1 MRRYAWLIA
10 AAVAGYA
17 PAAHASDDIFELWM
31 NPSVEA
37 DIGRGRAELETAHR
51 IRDGRED
58 THYVRLWYGQPI
70 ADHVTLAGGVEQ
82 RFTGSVEERRLLQQL
97 SYRSGI
103 LRGRTR
109 IEQRFVEGDAKMG
122 VRLRQRLGMS
132 VPVGHA
138 GRLALVANAEGFIT
152 LRATTALGQTGL
164 TGLRTVIGVDY
175 AVSDRIGIGL
185 GYLRAHEF
193 RRGAA
198 DRVGHAPL
206 LSIAWSI

>member
-1 MRRYAWLIA
+1 MRRLAWLIA
-10 AAVAGYA
+10 AAVAGHA
-17 PAAHASDDIFELWM
+17 PAAHASDDIFELWL

-37 DIGRGRAELETAHR
+37 DIERGRAELETAHR
-51 IRDGRED
+51 IRDGRDD

-70 ADHVTLAGGVEQ
+70 ATNVTLAGGVEQ
-82 RFTGSVEERRLLQQL
+82 RFTGRVEERRLLQQL
-97 SYRSGI
+97 SYRSSI

-109 IEQRFVEGDAKMG
+109 IEQRFVEGDPQIG
-122 VRLRQRLGMS
+122 VRLRQRFGMS
-132 VPVGHA
+132 VPVGRS

-152 LRATTALGQTGL
+152 LRATTISGQTGL

-175 AVSDRIGIGL
+175 AVSDRIGVGF
-185 GYLRAHEF
+185 GYLRAQEF

-206 LSIAWSI
+206 MSIAWSI